1 MNRTS
6 EHSPL
11 KPRKTPRQQRAA
23 ETVAAIIEAAAQVLE
38 TGGFEGFNTNAI
50 ARRAGVSIGSLYQ
63 YFPGKDALTIALM
76 NREANRCYED
86 TRAMLE
92 EPTAEAALDYLIR
105 AAVRQQL
112 QRPALARLLDVEES
126 RPAFRQTLTSAGTVL
141 SDTDVSS
148 CHRLRSKARWRVRL
162 TTCRLKKA

>member
-1 MNRTS
+1 MELMSRMS
-6 EHSPL
+6 QHLPL
-11 KPRKTPRQQRAA
+11 EPRKTPSQRRAA
-23 ETVAAIIEAAAQVLE
+23 ATVAAIIEATAQVLE
-38 TGGFEGFNTNAI
+38 TVGLEGFNTNAV
-50 ARRAGVSIGSLYQ
+50 AHRAGVSIGSLQ

-126 RPAFRQTLTSAGTVL
+126 RPTFRQTLTSAGTVHGGE
-141 SDTDVSS
+141 DRDV
-148 CHRLRSKARWRVRL
+148 A
-162 TTCRLKKA
+162 